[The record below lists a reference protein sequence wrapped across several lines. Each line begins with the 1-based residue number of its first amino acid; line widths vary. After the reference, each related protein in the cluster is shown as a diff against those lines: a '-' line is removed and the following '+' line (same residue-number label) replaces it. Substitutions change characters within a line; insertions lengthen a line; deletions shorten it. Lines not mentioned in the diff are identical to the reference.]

1 MKNIKFFSLA
11 ALLIASATF
20 VACSSDNDI
29 IGENQQPVNPTGKYT
44 MTINASQ
51 GEDPLTR
58 ALTTDGTNISAT
70 WTRGDLVSVYNVTKS
85 AALGGTLTAL
95 SSGTTVKL
103 SGELTGTVEAGD
115 ELKLTYQTTDDFTG
129 QDGTLEYILDNYD
142 YATASIT
149 VSEVSDGKI
158 IPTSTSVSFQ
168 NQLAIVKFT
177 LLNSTTSA
185 ALNTSSIRISA
196 NGVAYTITPAG
207 NGNVFYMAFPKFSYP
222 GISLVT
228 KVNGQLYNYAYYGT
242 KAESASYHM
251 NNYSTFDPGK
261 YYKISVKMKPI
272 SPEYV
277 DLELPSGTLWAT
289 TNLGESAV
297 GEGGYPYALGE
308 TVPHPEFRH
317 SWVFYP
323 WNINNNRACCPTPVS
338 GATDAATANWGTEWC
353 MPTVAQWDE
362 LLNTANATREY
373 ITTYTKGGL
382 KFTSTRNSNFI
393 FLPFCG
399 VYGDDGN
406 AGYTHIGYYRSSAEA
421 PYELYNHTGY
431 AKKSGSYRLGLLVR
445 PVRAQ

>member
-1 MKNIKFFSLA
+1 MASLLVA
-11 ALLIASATF
+11 GTVYSSCSKESAPIAMA
-20 VACSSDNDI
+20 
-29 IGENQQPVNPTGKYT
+29 PTYT
-44 MTINASQ
+44 LTIDASQ

-115 ELKLTYQTTDDFTG
+115 VLKLTYQTTDDFTG

-149 VSEVSDGKI
+149 VSAVSDVKI

-196 NGVAYTITPAG
+196 DGVAYTITPAG

-242 KAESASYHM
+242 KAEEAPYNFNS
-251 NNYSTFDPGK
+251 YSTFDPGK
-261 YYKISVKMKPI
+261 YYKISVKMEPI

-277 DLELPSGTLWAT
+277 DLGLPSGTLWAT

-297 GEGGYPYALGE
+297 GEGGYPYTLGE
-308 TVPHPEFRH
+308 TVPHPEFR
-317 SWVFYP
+317 YP
-323 WNINNNRACCPTPVS
+323 GVMCPTNNIEVPLS

-353 MPTVAQWDE
+353 MPTEAQWDE
-362 LLNTANATREY
+362 LLNTANATRSY
-373 ITTYTKGGL
+373 ITTYTKGGI

-393 FLPFCG
+393 FLPYCG
-399 VYGDDGN
+399 LYADDGN
-406 AGYTHIGYYRSSAEA
+406 PGQTSYGYYRSSTGTH
-421 PYELYNHTGY
+421 YEIWNPTKYGKNR
-431 AKKSGSYRLGLLVR
+431 SNRLGLQVR

>member
-1 MKNIKFFSLA
+1 MKTNKIIIMASLLVA
-11 ALLIASATF
+11 GTVYSSCSKESAPIAKA
-20 VACSSDNDI
+20 
-29 IGENQQPVNPTGKYT
+29 PTYT
-44 MTINASQ
+44 LTIDASQ

-70 WTRGDLVSVYNVTKS
+70 WTYGDLVSVYNVTKS

-95 SSGTTVKL
+95 SSGSTVKL
-103 SGELTGTVEAGD
+103 SGELTGTVAAGD
-115 ELKLTYQTTDDFTG
+115 VLKLTYQTTDDFTG
-129 QDGTLEYILDNYD
+129 QDGTLEYILDHYD

-149 VSEVSDGKI
+149 VSAVSDEKI

-242 KAESASYHM
+242 KASSASYHL

-277 DLELPSGTLWAT
+277 DLGLPSGTLWAT

-317 SWVFYP
+317 SWAFYP
-323 WNINNNRACCPTPVS
+323 WNINNNKACCPTPVS

-362 LLNTANATREY
+362 LLNTANATRSY
-373 ITTYTKGGL
+373 ITTYTKGGI

-406 AGYTHIGYYRSSAEA
+406 AGYTHIGYYRSSAET
-421 PYELYNHTGY
+421 PYELYNNLGY
-431 AKKSGSYRLGLLVR
+431 AKKSGSYRLGLQVR

>member
-70 WTRGDLVSVYNVTKS
+70 WTRGDEVSVYNVTKS
-85 AALGGTLTAL
+85 EALGGTLTAL
-95 SSGTTVKL
+95 SSGSTSKL
-103 SGELTGTVEAGD
+103 SGELTGTIEAGD
-115 ELKLTYQTTDDFTG
+115 VLKLTYQTTDDFTG
-129 QDGTLEYILDNYD
+129 QDGTLEYILDHYD
-142 YATASIT
+142 YATASVT

-158 IPTSTSVSFQ
+158 IPTSTLVSFQ

-196 NGVAYTITPAG
+196 NGVAYTIAPAG

-242 KAESASYHM
+242 KESSASYNM

-261 YYKISVKMKPI
+261 YYEISVKMKPI

-277 DLELPSGTLWAT
+277 DLGLPSGTLWAT

-297 GEGGYPYALGE
+297 GEGGYPYTLGE
-308 TVPHPEFRH
+308 TVPHPEFR
-317 SWVFYP
+317 YP
-323 WNINNNRACCPTPVS
+323 GVMCPSIAYPVS

-373 ITTYTKGGL
+373 ITTYTKGGI
-382 KFTSTRNSNFI
+382 KFTSTKNSNFI

-406 AGYTHIGYYRSSAEA
+406 AGYTHIGYYRSSAETV
-421 PYELYNHTGY
+421 YELYGQNNLGY
-431 AKKSGSYRLGLLVR
+431 AKKSGSYRLGLQVR

>member
-1 MKNIKFFSLA
+1 MKKNIKTLA

-29 IGENQQPVNPTGKYT
+29 IGEIQQPVNGENQQPVNPTGKYT

-58 ALTTDGTNISAT
+58 ALATDGTNISAT
-70 WTRGDLVSVYNVTKS
+70 WTLGDVVSVYNVTKS
-85 AALGGTLTAL
+85 AALGGTLTAQ
-95 SSGTTVKL
+95 SSGTTVIL
-103 SGELTGTVEAGD
+103 SGVLTGTVEAGD

-142 YATASIT
+142 YATASVT
-149 VSEVSDGKI
+149 VSEVSDGMI
-158 IPTSTSVSFQ
+158 TPTSTPVSFL

-196 NGVAYTITPAG
+196 DAVAYTITPAG

-242 KAESASYHM
+242 KESSAPYNVNS
-251 NNYSTFDPGK
+251 YSTFDPGK

-277 DLELPSGTLWAT
+277 DLGLPSGTLWAT

-297 GEGGYPYALGE
+297 GEGGYPYTLGE
-308 TVPHPEFRH
+308 TVPHPEFR
-317 SWVFYP
+317 YP
-323 WNINNNRACCPTPVS
+323 GVMCPSIEDPVS

-353 MPTVAQWDE
+353 MPTEAQWDE
-362 LLNTANATREY
+362 LLNTANATRSY
-373 ITTYTKGGL
+373 TAYTKGGIL
-382 KFTSTRNSNFI
+382 FTSTRNSNSI
-393 FLPFCG
+393 FLPYCG
-399 VYGDDGN
+399 LYADDGN
-406 AGYTHIGYYRSSAEA
+406 PGQTSYAYYRSSTGKH
-421 PYELYNHTGY
+421 YEIWNPTRYGKNR
-431 AKKSGSYRLGLLVR
+431 SNRLGIQIR

>member
-44 MTINASQ
+44 MTIDASQ

-70 WTRGDLVSVYNVTKS
+70 WTQGDLVSVYNVTKS
-85 AALGGTLTAL
+85 AALGGTLSAL

-103 SGELTGTVEAGD
+103 RGELTGTVEEGD
-115 ELKLTYQTTDDFTG
+115 VLKLTYQTTDDFTG

-149 VSEVSDGKI
+149 VSAVSGEKI

-196 NGVAYTITPAG
+196 DGVAYTITPAG

-242 KAESASYHM
+242 KAEEAPYNFNS
-251 NNYSTFDPGK
+251 YSTFDPGK
-261 YYKISVKMKPI
+261 YYQISVKMKPI

-277 DLELPSGTLWAT
+277 DLGLPSGTLWAT
-289 TNLGESAV
+289 TNLGEPAV
-297 GEGGYPYALGE
+297 GEGGYPYTLGE
-308 TVPHPEFRH
+308 TVPHPEFR
-317 SWVFYP
+317 YP
-323 WNINNNRACCPTPVS
+323 GVMCPTNNIEVPLS

-353 MPTVAQWDE
+353 MPTEAQWDE

-373 ITTYTKGGL
+373 ITTYTKGGI

-393 FLPFCG
+393 FLPYCG
-399 VYGDDGN
+399 LYADDGN
-406 AGYTHIGYYRSSAEA
+406 PGQLSYGYYRSSTGKH
-421 PYELYNHTGY
+421 YEIWNPTKYGKNR
-431 AKKSGSYRLGLLVR
+431 SNRLGLQVR

>member
-1 MKNIKFFSLA
+1 MKTNKIIIMASLLVA
-11 ALLIASATF
+11 GTVYSSCSKESAPIAMA
-20 VACSSDNDI
+20 
-29 IGENQQPVNPTGKYT
+29 PTYT
-44 MTINASQ
+44 LTIDASQ

-115 ELKLTYQTTDDFTG
+115 VLKLTYQTTDDFTG

-149 VSEVSDGKI
+149 VSAVSDEKI

-242 KAESASYHM
+242 KAEEASYHV

-277 DLELPSGTLWAT
+277 DLGLPSGTLWAT

-297 GEGGYPYALGE
+297 GEGGYPYTLGE
-308 TVPHPEFRH
+308 TVPHPEFR
-317 SWVFYP
+317 YP
-323 WNINNNRACCPTPVS
+323 GVMCPTNNIEVPLS

-353 MPTVAQWDE
+353 MPTEAQWDE
-362 LLNTANATREY
+362 LLNTANATRSY
-373 ITTYTKGGL
+373 ITTYTKGGI

-393 FLPFCG
+393 FLPYCG
-399 VYGDDGN
+399 LYADDGN
-406 AGYTHIGYYRSSAEA
+406 PGQTSYGYYRSSTGTH
-421 PYELYNHTGY
+421 YEIWNPTKYGKNR
-431 AKKSGSYRLGLLVR
+431 SNRLGLQVR

>member
-29 IGENQQPVNPTGKYT
+29 IGENQQPANPTGKYT

-70 WTRGDLVSVYNVTKS
+70 WTKGDLVSVYNVTKS
-85 AALGGTLTAL
+85 AALGGTLSAL

-103 SGELTGTVEAGD
+103 SGELTGTIEAGD
-115 ELKLTYQTTDDFTG
+115 VLKLTYQTTDDFTG
-129 QDGTLEYILDNYD
+129 QNGTLEYILDNYD

-149 VSEVSDGKI
+149 VSAVSDEKI

-242 KAESASYHM
+242 KAPSAPYNLNS
-251 NNYSTFDPGK
+251 YSTFDPGK
-261 YYKISVKMKPI
+261 YYEISVKMKPI

-277 DLELPSGTLWAT
+277 DLGLPSGTLWAT

-297 GEGGYPYALGE
+297 GEGGYPYTLGE
-308 TVPHPEFRH
+308 TVPHPEFR
-317 SWVFYP
+317 YP
-323 WNINNNRACCPTPVS
+323 GVMCPSIEDPVS

-353 MPTVAQWDE
+353 MPTEAQWDE
-362 LLNTANATREY
+362 LLNTANATRSY
-373 ITTYTKGGL
+373 ITTYTKGGI

-393 FLPFCG
+393 FLPYCG
-399 VYGDDGN
+399 LYADNGIPG
-406 AGYTHIGYYRSSAEA
+406 GTSYGYYRSSTGKH
-421 PYELYNHTGY
+421 YEIWNPT
-431 AKKSGSYRLGLLVR
+431 SYGKNRSNRLGLQVR